1 MKEDNMAFDVIFAT
15 AVAKELDGALAGAR
29 VEKVY
34 QPSKEE
40 ILLFCRVG
48 RETKKLIVSSSPASA
63 RVCFTETAG
72 ENPAAPPMFCML
84 LRKHLAGA
92 QIENVETVGF
102 ERAIKITFAC
112 RDELGF
118 ECRRYLIAEI
128 MGKYSNIIFAGDD
141 DGKMKILGVTKPV
154 DMTTSSRRQLLTG
167 MIYQSPPPQDK
178 ASPLDETEEGFL
190 SRFENYPQGKDA
202 ERFFI
207 DTYLGF
213 SPVVAREIVHRAGCD
228 GMTAGEADAKRLAS
242 DFLALM
248 EKVKNGE
255 FVPYAVYSTGGEP
268 EEFSYTEITYLPG
281 AGKRFESFSAL
292 LLAFYGKKAEAEAL
306 KNRVGATEALI
317 VTAKKRLTKK
327 LDILSAELE
336 ECKDAEKYR
345 RWGELITGSLYMLT
359 GKAGEATVT
368 DYYSDPPRA
377 VTIPLDEK
385 LTASQNAARYYKKY
399 NKLKTARTIAAEQAE
414 KARAELE
421 YLKTVEASL
430 ALCECAAD
438 VSEIREELMK
448 TGYLR
453 RPVQVKGQKPKK
465 TEPMYF
471 HTSLGREII
480 CGKNNTQNDFLSTK
494 LAEKSDWWFHVKGG
508 AGSHVIMR
516 CEPDEDPDARDFT
529 EAAQAA
535 AFFSGER
542 ASANVA
548 VDYTLAKFVKKP
560 SGSAPGHVIYT
571 DYYTAYVNPAKPKG
585 K

>member
-40 ILLFCRVG
+40 ILLFCRIG

-128 MGKYSNIIFAGDD
+128 MGKYSNIIFTGDD

-207 DTYLGF
+207 DAYLGF

-255 FVPYAVYSTGGEP
+255 FVPYAVYGTGGEP

-281 AGKRFESFSAL
+281 AGKRFESFSDL
-292 LLAFYGKKAEAEAL
+292 LSAFYGKKAEAEAL

-336 ECKDAEKYR
+336 ECKDAEKFR

-516 CEPDEDPDARDFT
+516 CGPDEDPDARDFT

-535 AFFSGER
+535 AFFSDER

>member
-92 QIENVETVGF
+92 QIEGVETVGF

-128 MGKYSNIIFAGDD
+128 MGKYSNIIFTGDD

-207 DTYLGF
+207 DAYLGF

-255 FVPYAVYSTGGEP
+255 FVPYAVYGTGGEP

-281 AGKRFESFSAL
+281 AGKRFESFSDL
-292 LLAFYGKKAEAEAL
+292 LSAFYGKKAEAEAL

-399 NKLKTARTIAAEQAE
+399 NKLKTARTVAAEQAE

-516 CEPDEDPDARDFT
+516 CGPDEDPDARDFT

-535 AFFSGER
+535 AFFSDER

>member
-48 RETKKLIVSSSPASA
+48 RETRKLIVSSSPASA
-63 RVCFTETAG
+63 RVCFTDTAG

-92 QIENVETVGF
+92 QIEGVETVGF

-128 MGKYSNIIFAGDD
+128 MGKYSNIIFTGDD

-154 DMTTSSRRQLLTG
+154 DMTTSRVRQLLPG

-207 DTYLGF
+207 DAYLGF

-255 FVPYAVYSTGGEP
+255 FVPYAVYGTGGEP

-281 AGKRFESFSAL
+281 AGKRFESFSDL
-292 LLAFYGKKAEAEAL
+292 LSAFYGKKAEAEAL

-368 DYYSDPPRA
+368 DYYSDPPLA

-516 CEPDEDPDARDFT
+516 CGSDEDPDARDFT

-535 AFFSGER
+535 AFFSDER